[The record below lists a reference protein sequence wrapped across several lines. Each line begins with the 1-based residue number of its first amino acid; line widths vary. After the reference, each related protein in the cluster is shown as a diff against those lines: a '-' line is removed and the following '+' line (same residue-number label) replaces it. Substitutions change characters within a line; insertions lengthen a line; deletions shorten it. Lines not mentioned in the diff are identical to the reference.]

1 MSTYFELVSYLD
13 NVVTYDINDE
23 IIKNLNEMNVDLRG
37 NRYNRFLNHILE
49 ILDNRINT
57 YYKELHDRLGK
68 IRNLDEFEDEFNNLL
83 DEIDIQIKLSSI
95 AVIAEEDHNKLVDFI
110 KTNFNEILNRLKK
123 YYEND
128 SVFLHYIDKYYV

>member
-23 IIKNLNEMNVDLRG
+23 IVKNLNEMNVDLRG
-37 NRYNRFLNHILE
+37 NRYNRFLNHILD
-49 ILDNRINT
+49 ILDYRINT

-95 AVIAEEDHNKLVDFI
+95 SVIADEDHNKLVDFI

-128 SVFLHYIDKYYV
+128 SVFVHYIDKYYV